1 LVYLRWEREDGH
13 VECRLVR
20 RKTQEVLKVK
30 VTILRIDLEAAFNMV
45 RLAQKVRE
53 FLKMSIGGGEYLTD
67 SSCMTGMLQME
78 SGRLNKFTG
87 TKVSEIKIKSQVH
100 KDSIGC

>member
-1 LVYLRWEREDGH
+1 MVYLRWEREDGH

-20 RKTQEVLKVK
+20 RKTEVPKVK
-30 VTILRIDLEAAFNMV
+30 VTILQIEPVAAFNMV

-67 SSCMTGMLQME
+67 FSCMTGMLQRE